1 MVGLRT
7 PRLKRLAEIVSAQAM
22 AQQDVG
28 EDLED
33 GAEEGAD
40 EQTLIDDRQGLAIS
54 HTEHAA
60 PVAVE
65 ST

>member
-1 MVGLRT
+1 
-7 PRLKRLAEIVSAQAM
+7 M